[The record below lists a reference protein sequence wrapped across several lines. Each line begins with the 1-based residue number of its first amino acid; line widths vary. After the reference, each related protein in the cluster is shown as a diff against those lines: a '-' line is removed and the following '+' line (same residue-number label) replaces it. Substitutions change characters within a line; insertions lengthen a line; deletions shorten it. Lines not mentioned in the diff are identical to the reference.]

1 MPATRF
7 GKVGI
12 GIGIAALLAVS
23 WWLFTEGP
31 LRNPDAAF
39 ADFES
44 ATNRA
49 EDQLTDP
56 LVLNGRRVAPLVL
69 DAIADREMH
78 LRRYAIGF
86 LGCSRYEP
94 SLPALRRILRDQ
106 AEKSYFRADALEAIY
121 VIDPEEGRASARRH
135 TSESGLLGDTARW
148 IDEGS
153 WQDNCRTWW
162 QAFTGRHG

>member
-1 MPATRF
+1 MQRLRTS
-7 GKVGI
+7 KVEI
-12 GIGIAALLAVS
+12 AIGIASLFVVL
-23 WWLFTEGP
+23 WWLRAQGP
-31 LRNPDAAF
+31 LRNPHAAF
-39 ADFES
+39 ADFER

-69 DAIADREMH
+69 DAIADPEMH

-94 SLPALRRILRDQ
+94 SLPALRRILGDG

-121 VIDPEEGRASARRH
+121 LIDLEEGLASARRH
-135 TSESGLLGDTARW
+135 TSDSALLGETARW

-153 WQDNCRTWW
+153 WEENCRTWW